1 VSNVGKRK
9 YKLHVGDYIY
19 NFDNNI
25 PRRLKILSIQY
36 NIAYTSGMQKFHV
49 ELYFSVKHG
58 EVARTIAGFEEW
70 LLGTEEVIEKYY
82 NKQD

>member
-1 VSNVGKRK
+1 MLESEK
-9 YKLHVGDYIY
+9 YKLQIGDYLY
-19 NFDNNI
+19 NFDNDI
-25 PRRLKILSIQY
+25 SIRVKISSIQH

-49 ELYFSVKHG
+49 QLYFSVQHG